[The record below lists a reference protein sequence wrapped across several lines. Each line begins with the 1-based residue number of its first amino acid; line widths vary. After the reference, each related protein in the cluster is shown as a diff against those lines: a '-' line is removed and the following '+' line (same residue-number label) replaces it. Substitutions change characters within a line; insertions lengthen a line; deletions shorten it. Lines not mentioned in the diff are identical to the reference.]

1 MACFCLDRIVY
12 IKIIAYIKYPSNA
25 LFVDKIKLPR
35 VNVTFK
41 ANIFVMIGWIIEHRL
56 HINDHS
62 GLNIVISTESREIVE
77 KILDS
82 IKHFIVLQNID
93 NNIFIIIPGCAL
105 PRQLTMD
112 GNDLSVQVLLDRRN
126 QE

>member
-1 MACFCLDRIVY
+1 M
-12 IKIIAYIKYPSNA
+12 
-25 LFVDKIKLPR
+25 FVDKIKVPR

-41 ANIFVMIGWIIEHRL
+41 ENIFVMIGGIIEHRL

-62 GLNIVISTESREIVE
+62 GLNIVISNESREIVE
-77 KILDS
+77 KILYS
-82 IKHFIVLQNID
+82 IKHFLVLQNID
-93 NNIFIIIPGCAL
+93 NNIFIIFHGCAL

-112 GNDLSVQVLLDRRN
+112 GNNLSVQVLLNKRN